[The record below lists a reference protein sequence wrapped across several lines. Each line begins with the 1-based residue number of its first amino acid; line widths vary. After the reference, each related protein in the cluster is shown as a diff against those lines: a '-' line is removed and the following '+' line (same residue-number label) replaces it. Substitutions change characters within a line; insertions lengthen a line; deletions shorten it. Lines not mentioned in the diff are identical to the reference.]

1 MPKERNHY
9 YKCIYLFRYEIR
21 AAKRTH
27 TLLLLARSSLICKI
41 PQQLG
46 RNKDGNNNPLLCRD
60 EQMGSP
66 SRLFFHSTAAA
77 ACKIDSDIL
86 TTIMVYKKGADQIS
100 VIQWINGEKSR
111 LNCFHIKSFKGL
123 LHFTFHMVHKRI
135 LLCFIFYMIEY
146 P

>member
-1 MPKERNHY
+1 MLKRRNHS
-9 YKCIYLFRYEIR
+9 YKCIYLSRYEIR

-66 SRLFFHSTAAA
+66 FRLFFHSTAAAA

-86 TTIMVYKKGADQIS
+86 TTMMVKKGADQIS
-100 VIQWINGEKSR
+100 VI
-111 LNCFHIKSFKGL
+111 
-123 LHFTFHMVHKRI
+123 
-135 LLCFIFYMIEY
+135 
-146 P
+146 